1 MSRSPRNR
9 TSVVAAA
16 LVQDECEELMRKALQ
31 VAMAGDVVMLK
42 FLLSWV
48 PRERLI
54 KFELPTMSADDA
66 VEAHGSVLRA
76 VSEGEITPSEG
87 APVAELIN
95 PMREQSIC
103 GCSQKAWTGWR
114 CRLRE
119 GLSHEPEQISTDCP
133 AGKCGPTL
141 HRNEKSDRAK

>member
-1 MSRSPRNR
+1 MSDHSGATTTRNR

-42 FLLSWV
+42 FLLSRV

-76 VSEGEITPSEG
+76 V
-87 APVAELIN
+87 
-95 PMREQSIC
+95 
-103 GCSQKAWTGWR
+103 
-114 CRLRE
+114 
-119 GLSHEPEQISTDCP
+119 
-133 AGKCGPTL
+133 
-141 HRNEKSDRAK
+141 